1 VSDELLEKPFVEE
14 QQEMKRPFV
23 YAVVCGL
30 SLLAPLGC
38 SEETKKESKT
48 TTSTPGGT
56 TTETKTDK
64 VETSG
69 KTPPKTP

>member
-1 VSDELLEKPFVEE
+1 
-14 QQEMKRPFV
+14 MKRPFV
-23 YAVVCGL
+23 YAAVCGL

-38 SEETKKESKT
+38 SEEAKKETKT

-64 VETSG
+64 VTTKG
-69 KTPPKTP
+69 DNPPPAKP

>member
-1 VSDELLEKPFVEE
+1 
-14 QQEMKRPFV
+14 MKRPFV

-38 SEETKKESKT
+38 GDESKRTTKT

-56 TTETKTDK
+56 TTTTHTDK
-64 VETSG
+64 VDTTG
-69 KTPPKTP
+69 KNPPPAKP

>member
-1 VSDELLEKPFVEE
+1 LKTFVEE

-38 SEETKKESKT
+38 TEETKKESKT

-56 TTETKTDK
+56 TTSTTTEKVDSKGKNPPPADK
-64 VETSG
+64 
-69 KTPPKTP
+69 P